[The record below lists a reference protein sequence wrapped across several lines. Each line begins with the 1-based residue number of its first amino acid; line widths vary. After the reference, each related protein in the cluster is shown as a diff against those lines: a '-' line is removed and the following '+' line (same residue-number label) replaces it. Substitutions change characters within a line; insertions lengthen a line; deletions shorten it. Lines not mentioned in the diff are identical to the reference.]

1 MFHFFAYISRM
12 KYICRWGLMRNTR
25 NENLSEHSFETA
37 VIAHSL
43 AILRNTRFGGNV
55 NPERAAVLAL
65 FHDSSEIFT
74 GDLPTPVKYF
84 NPQIRT
90 AYGKVEKVAKNK
102 LLSFLPDD
110 IRPAYNSVL
119 NAEGEGDKELLPLIK
134 AADKL
139 SAIIKCM
146 EEKKVGSSEF
156 SKAEISLRKALKKM
170 NIPEADLFVN
180 EFLPSYSLTLD
191 EQD

>member
-110 IRPAYNSVL
+110 IKPDYNSVL
-119 NAEGEGDKELLPLIK
+119 NAEGESDKELLPLIK

-139 SAIIKCM
+139 SAIIKCV
-146 EEKKVGSSEF
+146 EEKRAGSSEF
-156 SKAEISLRKALKKM
+156 SKAEISLRKALEKM

>member
-1 MFHFFAYISRM
+1 M

-43 AILRNTRFGGNV
+43 ALIRNTYFGGNV

-65 FHDSSEIFT
+65 FHDSSEILT

-84 NPQIRT
+84 NPQIRS
-90 AYGKVEKVAKNK
+90 AYGKVEEVAQKK
-102 LLSFLPDD
+102 LLSFLPDKLKPD
-110 IRPAYNSVL
+110 YNSIL
-119 NAEGEGDKELLPLIK
+119 SAGGKDDSELLPIVK

-139 SAIIKCM
+139 SAVIKCM
-146 EEKKVGSSEF
+146 EENKTGSSEF
-156 SKAEISLRKALKKM
+156 SKAETSIRETLRKMEL
-170 NIPEADLFVN
+170 PEVDFFVK
-180 EFLPSYSLTLD
+180 EFLPSYKLTLD

>member
-110 IRPAYNSVL
+110 IKPDYNSVL
-119 NAEGEGDKELLPLIK
+119 NATGEGDKELLPLIK

-139 SAIIKCM
+139 SAIIKCV
-146 EEKKVGSSEF
+146 EEKRAGSSEF
-156 SKAEISLRKALKKM
+156 SKAEISLRKTLKEMAL
-170 NIPEADLFVN
+170 PEADLFVK

>member
-110 IRPAYNSVL
+110 IKPSYNTIL
-119 NAEGEGDKELLPLIK
+119 NATGEGDKELLPLIK

-139 SAIIKCM
+139 SAIIKCV
-146 EEKKVGSSEF
+146 EEKRAGSSEF
-156 SKAEISLRKALKKM
+156 SKAEISLRKTLKEMAL
-170 NIPEADLFVN
+170 PEADLFVK